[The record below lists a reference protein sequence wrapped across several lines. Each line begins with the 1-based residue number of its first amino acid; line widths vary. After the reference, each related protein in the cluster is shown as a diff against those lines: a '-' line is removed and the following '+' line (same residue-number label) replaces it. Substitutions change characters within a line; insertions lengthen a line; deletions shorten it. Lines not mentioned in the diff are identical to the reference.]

1 MKQREIEFH
10 LRQFLKNK
18 TQEEMN
24 IKKAQQYWEIIRKKK
39 MVINII
45 YQNNGDKTLDKMK
58 LDPLPGSR
66 VQDEELLKSKLI
78 IAADNPMRL

>member
-1 MKQREIEFH
+1 
-10 LRQFLKNK
+10 
-18 TQEEMN
+18 
-24 IKKAQQYWEIIRKKK
+24 

-45 YQNNGDKTLDKMK
+45 YQNNDDKTLDRMK

-66 VQDEELLKSKLI
+66 VQQDEESKSKLI

>member
-1 MKQREIEFH
+1 MKEREIEFH

-45 YQNNGDKTLDKMK
+45 YQNNDDKTLDKMK

-66 VQDEELLKSKLI
+66 VQDEELTKSKLI
-78 IAADNPMRL
+78 IAADNPFRL